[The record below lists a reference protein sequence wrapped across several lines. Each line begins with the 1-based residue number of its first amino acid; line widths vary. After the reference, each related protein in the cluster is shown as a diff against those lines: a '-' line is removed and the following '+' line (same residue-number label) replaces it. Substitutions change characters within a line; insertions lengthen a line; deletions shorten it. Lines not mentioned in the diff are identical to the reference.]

1 MRTIWTRWTDNPLAW
16 PLAFMGA
23 ILAASAAGFAHLEA
37 QTQAE
42 PVGFF
47 EGLWW
52 AVVTLFTVGY
62 GDFAPKTVPGRLLGM
77 GVMASGIGIVSMVTA
92 TVASAMVERR
102 NKKRRGL
109 LPVSAQGHVLILGWN
124 AHGALLVERLRRMRE
139 FARAPFVLA
148 ADMDPARFEEL
159 SAALDLGPDLNFVRG
174 DTSLPSTLERA
185 NPARA
190 RLVYILPNENVPA
203 EEADNHSVLT
213 ALTVRDLAPHVT
225 LYAEALRDQS
235 RDHLLRAGVT
245 TALGRE
251 ELAGKA
257 MAFLAAHPVMHDVL
271 QALLTASAAGAG
283 QLASPSGASGESGE
297 SGGGLR
303 YRPLTQA
310 EKSAGWPEV
319 VRNSLKDSG
328 QLPLGVCRLPREL
341 KLEDVL
347 DASQALDSYIMELF
361 RAAGRSDSLGSQGPR
376 VVLNPGPG
384 VDLAGFDGVVYL
396 DTQS

>member
-1 MRTIWTRWTDNPLAW
+1 MRTIWARWTDNPLAW
-16 PLAFMGA
+16 PLAFMGV
-23 ILAASAAGFAHLEA
+23 ILAASAVGFAHLEA
-37 QTQAE
+37 RTQAE

-77 GVMASGIGIVSMVTA
+77 GVMASGIGIVSAVTGS
-92 TVASAMVERR
+92 VASAMVERR

-124 AHGALLVERLRRMRE
+124 SHGALLVERLRRMAE

-148 ADMDPARFEEL
+148 ADIDPARFEEI
-159 SAALDLGPDLNFVRG
+159 SAALDLGADLQFVRG
-174 DTSLPSTLERA
+174 DTARRSVLERA
-185 NPARA
+185 KPGQA
-190 RLVYILPNENVPA
+190 RLVYILPSEDVTP
-203 EEADNHSVLT
+203 EEADNRSVLT

-235 RDHLLRAGVT
+235 RDHLMRAGVT

-257 MAFLAAHPVMHDVL
+257 MAFLAVHPVMHDVL
-271 QALLTASAAGAG
+271 STLLTAGAAGAG
-283 QLASPSGASGESGE
+283 QLGEG

-310 EKSAGWPEV
+310 EKSQGWSEV
-319 VRNSLKDSG
+319 VRNTLQSSG
-328 QLPLGVCRLPREL
+328 QLPLGVCRLPHEL

-347 DASQALDSYIMELF
+347 DTSQALDSYIMELF
-361 RAAGRSDSLGSQGPR
+361 QAAGRSSSLGQQGPR

-384 VDLAGFDGVVYL
+384 VALAGFDGVIFL
-396 DTQS
+396 DSQP

>member
-16 PLAFMGA
+16 PLGLMVV
-23 ILAASAAGFAHLEA
+23 ILAASAAGFAHLES

-62 GDFAPKTVPGRLLGM
+62 GDFAPKTASGRVLGM
-77 GVMASGIGIVSMVTA
+77 AVMASGIGLVSAVTGS
-92 TVASAMVERR
+92 VASAMVERR

-124 AHGALLVERLRRMRE
+124 GHGALLVERLRRMRE

-148 ADMDPARFEEL
+148 ADMDPARFEEISSL
-159 SAALDLGPDLNFVRG
+159 LDLGTDLQFVRG
-174 DTSLPSTLERA
+174 DTSHRVVLERA
-185 NPARA
+185 NPAQA
-190 RLVYILPNENVPA
+190 RLIYILPREDVSA
-203 EEADNHSVLT
+203 EEADNRSVLT
-213 ALTVRDLAPHVT
+213 ALTVRDLAPRVT

-257 MAFLAAHPVMHDVL
+257 MAFLAVHPVMHDVL
-271 QALLTASAAGAG
+271 YALLTASAVGAG
-283 QLASPSGASGESGE
+283 LEPGTA
-297 SGGGLR
+297 GGGMR
-303 YRPLTQA
+303 YRPLAEA
-310 EKSAGWPEV
+310 EKSQGWNEV
-319 VRNSLKDSG
+319 VRNTLQSTG
-328 QLPLGVCRLPREL
+328 QLPLGVCRLPHEL

-347 DASQALDSYIMELF
+347 DASKALDSYIMELF
-361 RAAGRSDSLGSQGPR
+361 QAAGRSGPLGQQGPR
-376 VVLNPGPG
+376 VVLNPGPD
-384 VDLAGFDGVVYL
+384 VDLAGFDGVIFL
-396 DTQS
+396 DNQS

>member
-1 MRTIWTRWTDNPLAW
+1 MRTIWARWTDNPLAW
-16 PLAFMGA
+16 PLAFMGV
-23 ILAASAAGFAHLEA
+23 ILAASAVGFAHLEA

-62 GDFAPKTVPGRLLGM
+62 GDFAPKTVAGRLMGM
-77 GVMASGIGIVSMVTA
+77 GVMASGIGIVSAVTG
-92 TVASAMVERR
+92 TMASAMVERR

-124 AHGALLVERLRRMRE
+124 SHGALLVERLRRMTE

-148 ADMDPARFEEL
+148 ADIDPARFEEI
-159 SAALDLGPDLNFVRG
+159 STALDLGADLQFVRG
-174 DTSLPSTLERA
+174 DTSRRSVLERA
-185 NPARA
+185 KPDQA
-190 RLVYILPNENVPA
+190 RLVYILPSEDLTP
-203 EEADNHSVLT
+203 EEADNRSVLT
-213 ALTVRDLAPHVT
+213 ALTVRAQAPHVT

-235 RDHLLRAGVT
+235 RDHLMRAGVT

-257 MAFLAAHPVMHDVL
+257 MAFLAVHPVMHDVL
-271 QALLTASAAGAG
+271 YTLLAAGAAGAG
-283 QLASPSGASGESGE
+283 QLEGSST
-297 SGGGLR
+297 GGLR

-310 EKSAGWPEV
+310 EKSQSWSEV
-319 VRNSLKDSG
+319 VRNAMQSSG
-328 QLPLGVCRLPREL
+328 QLPLGVCRLPHAL

-361 RAAGRSDSLGSQGPR
+361 QAAGRSSSLGRQGPR
-376 VVLNPGPG
+376 VVLNPGPD
-384 VDLAGFDGVVYL
+384 VALAGFDGVIYL
-396 DTQS
+396 DNQT

>member
-1 MRTIWTRWTDNPLAW
+1 MVV
-16 PLAFMGA
+16 
-23 ILAASAAGFAHLEA
+23 ILTASAIGFAHLEA
-37 QTQAE
+37 HTQAE

-62 GDFAPKTVPGRLLGM
+62 GDFAPKTVSGRLLGM
-77 GVMASGIGIVSMVTA
+77 GVMASGIGIVSAVTGS
-92 TVASAMVERR
+92 VASAMVERR

-124 AHGALLVERLRRMRE
+124 AHGALLVERLRRMTE

-148 ADMDPARFEEL
+148 ADMDPARFEEI
-159 SAALDLGPDLNFVRG
+159 STALDLGADLQFVRG
-174 DTSLPSTLERA
+174 DTARRSVLERA
-185 NPARA
+185 KPDEA
-190 RLVYILPNENVPA
+190 RLIYILPREDVTA

-235 RDHLLRAGVT
+235 HDHLMRAGVT
-245 TALGRE
+245 KALGRE

-257 MAFLAAHPVMHDVL
+257 MAFLAVHPVMHDVL
-271 QALLTASAAGAG
+271 QALLSATGAG
-283 QLASPSGASGESGE
+283 LVGTQGTG
-297 SGGGLR
+297 GGGLR
-303 YRPLTQA
+303 YRALTQA
-310 EKSAGWPEV
+310 EKSTGWAEV
-319 VRNSLKDSG
+319 VRGSLQTTG

-347 DASQALDSYIMELF
+347 DASKALDSYIMELF
-361 RAAGRSDSLGSQGPR
+361 QAAGRSSSLGQQGPR

-384 VDLAGFDGVVYL
+384 ADLAGFDGVIFL

>member
-1 MRTIWTRWTDNPLAW
+1 MRTIWARWTDNPLAW
-16 PLAFMGA
+16 PLAFMGV

-42 PVGFF
+42 PVSFF

-62 GDFAPKTVPGRLLGM
+62 GDFAPKTVSGRLLGM

-148 ADMDPARFEEL
+148 ADMDPARFEEIA
-159 SAALDLGPDLNFVRG
+159 AALDLGSDLNFVRG
-174 DTSLPSTLERA
+174 DTSLRSTLERA

-190 RLVYILPNENVPA
+190 RLIYILPSEDVPA
-203 EEADNHSVLT
+203 EEADNRSVLT

-225 LYAEALRDQS
+225 LYAEALREQS

-257 MAFLAAHPVMHDVL
+257 MAFLAVHPVMHDVL
-271 QALLTASAAGAG
+271 QALLTASATGAG
-283 QLASPSGASGESGE
+283 QLASAPGASGE

-310 EKSAGWPEV
+310 EKAAGWPDV
-319 VRNSLKDSG
+319 VRNSLQGTG

-361 RAAGRSDSLGSQGPR
+361 QAAGRSDSLGSQEPR

-384 VDLAGFDGVVYL
+384 VDLAGFDGVVSL
-396 DTQS
+396 DNQS

>member
-1 MRTIWTRWTDNPLAW
+1 
-16 PLAFMGA
+16 MGV

-62 GDFAPKTVPGRLLGM
+62 GDFAPKTVAGRLLGM
-77 GVMASGIGIVSMVTA
+77 GVMASGIGIVSAVTG
-92 TVASAMVERR
+92 TMASAMVERR

-124 AHGALLVERLRRMRE
+124 SHGALLVERLRRMTE

-148 ADMDPARFEEL
+148 ADIDPARFEEI
-159 SAALDLGPDLNFVRG
+159 STALDLGAGLQFVRG
-174 DTSLPSTLERA
+174 DTTSRAILERA
-185 NPARA
+185 NPAQA
-190 RLVYILPNENVPA
+190 SLVIILPREDLAP

-213 ALTVRDLAPHVT
+213 ALTVRHLAPHVT

-251 ELAGKA
+251 ALVGKV
-257 MAFLAAHPVMHDVL
+257 MAFVAGHPVMHDVL
-271 QALLTASAAGAG
+271 QALLTAGPS
-283 QLASPSGASGESGE
+283 QTASTPGASGT
-297 SGGGLR
+297 GGGLR

-310 EKSAGWPEV
+310 EKSTGWAEV
-319 VRNSLKDSG
+319 VRNSLQTTG

-361 RAAGRSDSLGSQGPR
+361 QAAGRSDSLGSQGSL

-384 VDLAGFDGVVYL
+384 VDLAGFDGVVSL
-396 DTQS
+396 DNQP